1 MKFFKVIL
9 NTVGKDNEKVLFIIP
24 PADET
29 DENGNPAYDEDFL
42 LSNAEYK
49 SYLKE
54 TKAAVVS
61 VTYILYEADNRTKLN
76 YDELLKSEHSFFK
89 VEQNEYLIEVKKA
102 KPKGGGKKSPTAMYI
117 VLGVIAVAVVVMMI
131 YGGGLKSGG
140 NIPVNSES
148 DTSDMSVDTNSTLNE
163 TEEPTIVESETSE
176 EISSDLTVT
185 AETSSE
191 TETTAPTS
199 TTVSEPPV
207 TTTAEDPAVTTT
219 AEAIVFTLTFDKNG
233 GVGSL
238 NENEYTGGTV
248 VELPFMGVSR
258 IGYTLMGWATAPTE
272 PYTLYDNETSKYI
285 MPSAPATLY
294 AIWTAAEYEV
304 IYNYQIGADSVTSK
318 ERGKYG
324 EIIQLR
330 DISNVAS
337 DAGEFVGWGLLPNAD
352 EPVQSLTMPDGGIE
366 LYAIYKKAE

>member
-1 MKFFKVIL
+1 MKFFKVTL
-9 NTVGKDNEKVLFIIP
+9 NTVGKDNKRVIFIIP

-61 VTYILYEADNRTKLN
+61 VTYILYEADDSTRLN
-76 YDELLKSEHSFFK
+76 YDELLKNEDKFFK
-89 VEQNEYLIEVKKA
+89 LDQNDYLIEVKKA
-102 KPKGGGKKSPTAMYI
+102 KPKSNGKKSSAVLYI
-117 VLGVIAVAVVVMMI
+117 ILGIAAAAVVAMLI
-131 YGGGLKSGG
+131 YGSSLKKGG
-140 NIPVNSES
+140 NVPLESES
-148 DTSDMSVDTNSTLNE
+148 DTSDLVVNTNSTSSE
-163 TEEPTIVESETSE
+163 SEELTSSIGDETSE
-176 EISSDLTVT
+176 ESSADLTT
-185 AETSSE
+185 PTETSSE
-191 TETTAPTS
+191 TETALPTS
-199 TTVSEPPV
+199 SAASEPPV
-207 TTTAEDPAVTTT
+207 TTIDSTATTT
-219 AEAIVFTLTFDKNG
+219 AEAMVFTLTFDKNG

-248 VELPFMGVSR
+248 VELPFTGVSR

-304 IYNYQIGADSVTSK
+304 IYNYQIGADAVTSK

-330 DISNVAS
+330 DISNVTS
-337 DAGEFVGWGLLPNAD
+337 DAGEFIGWGLMPNSD

-366 LYAIYKKAE
+366 LYAIYK